1 MVTGSSL
8 IMMGLDGWP
17 FALPSPLEWSSVSPA
32 PAGCRKGSEMSL
44 PDLHVRLRREFV
56 AHPGSPLALGFLL
69 SPISQ
74 AASVGGW
81 RGL

>member
-17 FALPSPLEWSSVSPA
+17 FALPSPLEWSTVSPA

-56 AHPGSPLALGFLL
+56 AHPGSPLALRFLL
-69 SPISQ
+69 PQPFRPVCADS
-74 AASVGGW
+74 W
-81 RGL
+81 RMP